1 MEYIL
6 SRAALFPEKEKLY
19 QSPRQRKVFRA
30 EAKCVYAPSVAR
42 RERFFMAEAATP
54 EIIAFHTLPEDGEAR
69 ERASAL
75 IEFTGSVALTEMV
88 SLEGGVKNK
97 FANLQEATMS
107 ARQGNEQGRKMIE
120 ANVSTDVFE
129 RTVKAGFVQSIPL
142 EIDQQGKIG
151 QNGQTNEM
159 IQHNTA
165 LYLGHNKNMQPRFR
179 AETNNA
185 FRMQLAKEMGRFD
198 DYNFVVFSRYPDA
211 SEMPDNVARSHG
223 FFGETKSMMV
233 QATSFENSLGETQT
247 AFVAGISSR
256 GAKRRDA
263 EMVGKLG
270 DKLGVDLWKTAAET
284 IDTPVLIH
292 KSLMPNGVVDIVKLL
307 DEQNGGTFFGED
319 KPQENYVA
327 FREKCRER
335 EREMQPTI
343 DKIVADMIARA
354 DQLQS
359 PTDATDLLD
368 ELSAFH
374 TLEHAITDDSID
386 ARVFGMEA
394 TWFIQDARAHYLS
407 DNMERVHRAKTL
419 AHKVQTSSSCPS
431 GSSKNMDSPDAVRS
445 ELDGDNDSEQ
455 EVTLEDCDFISKEC
469 PNCGKKDVVTKCR
482 KGVYI
487 GDCGCRSK

>member
-1 MEYIL
+1 MAV
-6 SRAALFPEKEKLY
+6 AA
-19 QSPRQRKVFRA
+19 RA
-30 EAKCVYAPSVAR
+30 EVIS
-42 RERFFMAEAATP
+42 FQ
-54 EIIAFHTLPEDGEAR
+54 TLPEDQEAR
-69 ERASAL
+69 ERASVL
-75 IEFTGSVALTEMV
+75 IDFTGNIALLDTV
-88 SLEGGVKNK
+88 SLENGATNT
-97 FANLQEATMS
+97 FANLQEATRS
-107 ARQGNEQGRKMIE
+107 ARQGNERGRKMIE

-129 RTVKAGFVQSIPL
+129 RTVKAGFVQAIQL
-142 EIDQQGKIG
+142 EVDEQGKIG
-151 QNGQTNEM
+151 QNGQSNEI

-165 LYLGHNKNMQPRFR
+165 LYLGHNKVMQPRFR

-185 FRMQLAKEMGRFD
+185 FRMQLTLDTGNFD
-198 DYNFVVFSRYPDA
+198 DYYFVVFSRYPD
-211 SEMPDNVARSHG
+211 SDEMPDAVARSHG

-233 QATSFENSLGETQT
+233 QATNIASDKGETQT
-247 AFVAGISSR
+247 AFVAGIRGR
-256 GAKRRDA
+256 GAKRNDA

-270 DKLGVDLWKTAAET
+270 DKLGVDLWKSASET

-292 KSLMPNGVVDIVKLL
+292 KSLMPNGVVDVVKLL

-319 KPQENYVA
+319 KPQEDYVA
-327 FREKCRER
+327 FRQKCRQR
-335 EREMQPTI
+335 EKEMQPTI

-374 TLEHAITDDSID
+374 TLEHAITDDRID

-394 TWFIQDARAHYLS
+394 AWFIQDARAHYLS

-431 GSSKNMDSPDAVRS
+431 GSSKNMGSPDAVRS